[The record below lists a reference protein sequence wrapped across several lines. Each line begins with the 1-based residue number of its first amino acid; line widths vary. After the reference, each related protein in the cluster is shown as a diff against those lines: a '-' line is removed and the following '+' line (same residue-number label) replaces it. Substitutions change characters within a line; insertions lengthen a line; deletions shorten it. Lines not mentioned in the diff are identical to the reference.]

1 MSKPGSR
8 IQRLK
13 EFTGLVDDSPRDYDG
28 KEGKHRKTV
37 TNKQYIFFI
46 WISQPTNMLVHC
58 KDFFFS
64 KKSWFKW
71 APLS

>member
-13 EFTGLVDDSPRDYDG
+13 EFTGLVDDSPRDYDR

-37 TNKQYIFFI
+37 TNKQYIFFY
-46 WISQPTNMLVHC
+46 LVFTTSKHVSSLQR
-58 KDFFFS
+58 FFFL
-64 KKSWFKW
+64 KEK
-71 APLS
+71 LV

>member
-13 EFTGLVDDSPRDYDG
+13 EFTGLVDDSPRDYDR

-37 TNKQYIFFI
+37 TNKQYIFFY
-46 WISQPTNMLVHC
+46 LVFTTD
-58 KDFFFS
+58 KQYVSSLQRF
-64 KKSWFKW
+64 KKKRKVGLGG
-71 APLS
+71 PH

>member
-13 EFTGLVDDSPRDYDG
+13 EFTGLVDDSPRDYDR

-37 TNKQYIFFI
+37 TNKQYIYFY
-46 WISQPTNMLVHC
+46 LVFTTD
-58 KDFFFS
+58 KQYVSSLQRF
-64 KKSWFKW
+64 KKKRKVGLGG
-71 APLS
+71 PH

>member
-37 TNKQYIFFI
+37 TSKQYIFLFGFHN
-46 WISQPTNMLVHC
+46 QQTC
-58 KDFFFS
+58 
-64 KKSWFKW
+64 
-71 APLS
+71 

>member
-13 EFTGLVDDSPRDYDG
+13 EFTGLVDDSPRDYDR

-37 TNKQYIFFI
+37 TNKQYIFFY
-46 WISQPTNMLVHC
+46 LVFTTD
-58 KDFFFS
+58 KQYASSLQRF
-64 KKSWFKW
+64 KKKRKVGLGG
-71 APLS
+71 PH

>member
-13 EFTGLVDDSPRDYDG
+13 EFTGLVDDSPRDYDR

-37 TNKQYIFFI
+37 TNKQYIFFY
-46 WISQPTNMLVHC
+46 LVFTTD
-58 KDFFFS
+58 KQYVSSLQRFF
-64 KKSWFKW
+64 
-71 APLS
+71 

>member
-37 TNKQYIFFI
+37 TNKQYIFFY
-46 WISQPTNMLVHC
+46 LVFTTD
-58 KDFFFS
+58 KQYASSLQRF
-64 KKSWFKW
+64 KKKRKVGLGG
-71 APLS
+71 PH